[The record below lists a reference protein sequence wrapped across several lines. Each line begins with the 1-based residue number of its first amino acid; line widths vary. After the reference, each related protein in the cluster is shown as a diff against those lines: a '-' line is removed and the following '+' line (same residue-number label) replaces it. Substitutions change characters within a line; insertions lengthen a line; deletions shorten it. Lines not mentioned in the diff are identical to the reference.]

1 MLFSALIVRV
11 FSTEAASRSNEDE
24 RFASR
29 SKRSRKTPA
38 VEEWRGLD
46 MDGEAVVEVCN
57 SSILRVVNLNKSES

>member
-29 SKRSRKTPA
+29 SKRSRKTL

-46 MDGEAVVEVCN
+46 MGGEAVVEVCN